1 MDPITINVKVGL
13 EDETLRILTALV
25 TAAARSDA
33 GTPEQKAATV
43 EQKPAP
49 VEQEPAPVEQPKPK
63 RQAKKEPAPAP
74 VQEAEAEPAAEKIED
89 MPAEICGAREITDA
103 ELRAVITETRQ
114 RLGSA
119 QPIKA
124 LLTGTYGVKISVET
138 PQEKRAALIEDL
150 KRL

>member
-25 TAAARSDA
+25 TAAARSEA
-33 GTPEQKAATV
+33 GTPEHKAATA
-43 EQKPAP
+43 EQKDQEPAP
-49 VEQEPAPVEQPKPK
+49 EPAPVEQPKAK
-63 RQAKKEPAPAP
+63 RQAKKEQAPAP
-74 VQEAEAEPAAEKIED
+74 VQEAEPAAEKIED
-89 MPAEICGAREITDA
+89 MPAEICETKEITDT

-119 QPIKA
+119 APIKA
-124 LLTGTYGVKISVET
+124 LLTDTYGVKLSVDC

-150 KRL
+150 KNL